1 MSGTKII
8 LNQEVYNLGEEGDV
22 CEVSRGYARNFL
34 IPKKLAVPYSK
45 ETVAYFAGRRE
56 AIEKRKEEKRKQAL
70 GLRDRLEGTV
80 LTVSMT
86 AGESGRLFGS
96 VTNTMVAD
104 ELKKLGMDIEKKKID
119 VPSSAIKMVGEYTI
133 HIKLYESEMAEV
145 KLVVKD
151 VKAKESSALND
162 AAQEAVKEVLA
173 ESEMDAPVE
182 SEEEEVLPQEDE
194 ESEEE

>member
-1 MSGTKII
+1 
-8 LNQEVYNLGEEGDV
+8 
-22 CEVSRGYARNFL
+22 
-34 IPKKLAVPYSK
+34 
-45 ETVAYFAGRRE
+45 
-56 AIEKRKEEKRKQAL
+56 
-70 GLRDRLEGTV
+70 
-80 LTVSMT
+80 
-86 AGESGRLFGS
+86 
-96 VTNTMVAD
+96 
-104 ELKKLGMDIEKKKID
+104 
-119 VPSSAIKMVGEYTI
+119 
-133 HIKLYESEMAEV
+133 MAEV